1 MTDGNAVVVTI
12 VATTAA
18 AVFVVAVVGAVGLTI
33 AFVFSKGSNRAS
45 YGSISAP
52 C

>member
-1 MTDGNAVVVTI
+1 MTGGSA
-12 VATTAA
+12 
-18 AVFVVAVVGAVGLTI
+18 VVAVVFVIVAVVMTVAEGVVGLTI

-45 YGSISAP
+45 FGSISAP